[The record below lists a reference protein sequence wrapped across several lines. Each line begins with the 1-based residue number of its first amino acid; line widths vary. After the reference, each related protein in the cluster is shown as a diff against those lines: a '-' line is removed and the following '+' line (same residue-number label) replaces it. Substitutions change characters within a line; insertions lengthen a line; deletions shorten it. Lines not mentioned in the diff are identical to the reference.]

1 MATTDGP
8 ASGWSDGKRYLWLL
22 GAVTI
27 TLPIL
32 AAQLALSTGVHVF
45 WWFGP
50 LFAFGVIPILDT
62 LIGDD
67 RDNPPEAV
75 VPQLERSRYYRWIV
89 YLATL
94 VEYVA
99 FFMCV
104 RIVGTHALAWYDYLG
119 FALSLGA
126 ATGISINTAHE
137 LGHKTNRFERWLAKI
152 TLAPVAYGHFF
163 VEHNRGHHVRV
174 ATAEDPASARFGE
187 SFWAFLPRTVAGSI
201 RSAWRLE
208 KARLERLGRSPWTW
222 RNEVLHAWAMTVVVW
237 GIAIAMAGPVVI
249 PFLVIQAA
257 YGASLLE
264 VVNYVEHYGLGRRK
278 LPSGRYE
285 RCTPQHSWN
294 SNHVVTN
301 LFLYQLQRH
310 ADHHANPT
318 RSYQALRHFDDSP
331 QLPAGYATMILFAY
345 VPPLWY
351 RVMNPRVVAHY
362 GGDMAH
368 VEHQAVDPRTR
379 ARAVSGR
386 DLTRA
391 YAVAAAPLKR
401 PAVA

>member
-1 MATTDGP
+1 MAMTDGS

-22 GAVTI
+22 GALTI

-32 AAQLALSTGVHVF
+32 AAQLALSTGLHVF

-75 VPQLERSRYYRWIV
+75 VPHLERERYYRLIV

-99 FFMCV
+99 FFACV
-104 RIVGTHALAWYDYLG
+104 WIVGTHALAWYDYVG

-137 LGHKTNRFERWLAKI
+137 LGHKTDRFERWLAKI
-152 TLAPVAYGHFF
+152 TLAPVAYGHFY

-174 ATAEDPASARFGE
+174 ATAEDPASARYGE
-187 SFWAFLPRTVAGSI
+187 SFWAFLPRTVTGSI

-208 KARLERLGRSPWTW
+208 KARLERLGHSPWTW

-237 GIAIAMAGPVVI
+237 GIAIAMAGKVVI
-249 PFLVIQAA
+249 PFLVIQAV

-278 LPSGRYE
+278 LPNGRYE

-362 GGDMAH
+362 GGNMA
-368 VEHQAVDPRTR
+368 QSNIKPSIR
-379 ARAVSGR
+379 ARVLAQ
-386 DLTRA
+386 
-391 YAVAAAPLKR
+391 YPAP
-401 PAVA
+401 A

>member
-1 MATTDGP
+1 MAMTDGP

-22 GAVTI
+22 GALTI

-32 AAQLALSTGVHVF
+32 AAQLALSTGLHVF

-75 VPQLERSRYYRWIV
+75 VPHLERERYYRYIV
-89 YLATL
+89 YLATF

-104 RIVGTHALAWYDYLG
+104 RIVGTHALAWYDYVG

-137 LGHKTNRFERWLAKI
+137 LGHKTDRFERWLAKI
-152 TLAPVAYGHFF
+152 TLAPVAYGHFY

-174 ATAEDPASARFGE
+174 ATAEDPASARYGE
-187 SFWAFLPRTVAGSI
+187 SFWAFLPRTVTGSI

-208 KARLERLGRSPWTW
+208 KARLERLGHSPWTW
-222 RNEVLHAWAMTVVVW
+222 RNEVLHAWAMTAVVW
-237 GIAIAMAGPVVI
+237 GIAIAMAGKVAI
-249 PFLVIQAA
+249 PFLVIQAV

-318 RSYQALRHFDDSP
+318 RSYQALRHFDDAP
-331 QLPAGYATMILFAY
+331 QLPAGYATMILLAY

-362 GGDMAH
+362 RGDMAH
-368 VEHQAVDPRTR
+368 SNIKP
-379 ARAVSGR
+379 SIR
-386 DLTRA
+386 DRVLA
-391 YAVAAAPLKR
+391 QYPAAA
-401 PAVA
+401 

>member
-75 VPQLERSRYYRWIV
+75 VPQLEPSRYYRWIV

-362 GGDMAH
+362 GGDMAQSNIKPSIRER
-368 VEHQAVDPRTR
+368 VLAQYP
-379 ARAVSGR
+379 
-386 DLTRA
+386 
-391 YAVAAAPLKR
+391 AAT
-401 PAVA
+401 

>member
-1 MATTDGP
+1 
-8 ASGWSDGKRYLWLL
+8 
-22 GAVTI
+22 
-27 TLPIL
+27 
-32 AAQLALSTGVHVF
+32 
-45 WWFGP
+45 
-50 LFAFGVIPILDT
+50 
-62 LIGDD
+62 
-67 RDNPPEAV
+67 
-75 VPQLERSRYYRWIV
+75 
-89 YLATL
+89 
-94 VEYVA
+94 
-99 FFMCV
+99 MCTW
-104 RIVGTHALAWYDYLG
+104 IVGTHALAWYDYVG

-126 ATGISINTAHE
+126 VTGISINTAHE

-152 TLAPVAYGHFF
+152 TLAPVAYGHFY

-174 ATAEDPASARFGE
+174 ATPDDPASARYGE
-187 SFWAFLPRTVAGSI
+187 SFWAFLPRTVTGSI

-208 KARLERLGRSPWTW
+208 EARLARLARLAHSPWTW
-222 RNEVLHAWAMTVVVW
+222 RNEVLHAWAMTVAVW
-237 GIAIAMAGPVVI
+237 GIAIAMAGKIAI
-249 PFLVIQAA
+249 PFLVIQAV

-278 LPSGRYE
+278 LPNGRYE

-331 QLPAGYATMILFAY
+331 QLPAGYATMILLAY

-362 GGDMAH
+362 GGDIA
-368 VEHQAVDPRTR
+368 QSNIKP
-379 ARAVSGR
+379 SIR
-386 DLTRA
+386 DKVLAQYR
-391 YAVAAAPLKR
+391 AAA
-401 PAVA
+401 

>member
-32 AAQLALSTGVHVF
+32 AAQLALSTGVHLF

-104 RIVGTHALAWYDYLG
+104 RIVGTHALAWYDYVG

-362 GGDMAH
+362 GDDMAQSNIKPSIRERVLAQH
-368 VEHQAVDPRTR
+368 P
-379 ARAVSGR
+379 
-386 DLTRA
+386 
-391 YAVAAAPLKR
+391 AAT
-401 PAVA
+401 

>member
-1 MATTDGP
+1 MAMTDAS

-32 AAQLALSTGVHVF
+32 SAQLALSTGLHVF

-50 LFAFGVIPILDT
+50 LFAFGVIPVLDT

-75 VPQLERSRYYRWIV
+75 VPHLERERYYRCIV

-94 VEYVA
+94 VEYIA
-99 FFMCV
+99 FFVCV
-104 RIVGTHALAWYDYLG
+104 RIVGTHALAWYDYVG

-137 LGHKTNRFERWLAKI
+137 LGHKTSRFERWLAKV

-174 ATAEDPASARFGE
+174 ATAEDPASARYGE
-187 SFWAFLPRTVAGSI
+187 SFWAFLPRTVTGSI

-208 KARLERLGRSPWTW
+208 KARLERLGHSPWTW

-237 GIAIAMAGPVVI
+237 AIAIAMAGKIVI
-249 PFLVIQAA
+249 PFLVIQAV

-362 GGDMAH
+362 GGNMA
-368 VEHQAVDPRTR
+368 QSNIKPSIR
-379 ARAVSGR
+379 ARVLAQYS
-386 DLTRA
+386 
-391 YAVAAAPLKR
+391 AAG
-401 PAVA
+401 

>member
-1 MATTDGP
+1 MATSDAP
-8 ASGWSDGKRYLWLL
+8 AASWSDGKPYLWLL
-22 GAVTI
+22 GALTI
-27 TLPIL
+27 TLPIF
-32 AAQLALSTGVHVF
+32 AAQLALSTGFHVF

-67 RDNPPEAV
+67 RDNPPEDV
-75 VPQLERSRYYRWIV
+75 VPHLERERYYRVIV

-104 RIVGTHALAWYDYLG
+104 RIVGTHALAWYDYVG

-174 ATAEDPASARFGE
+174 ATAEDPASGRYGE
-187 SFWAFLPRTVAGSI
+187 SFWAFLPRTVVGSV

-208 KARLERLGRSPWTW
+208 RTRLARLGRSPWTW
-222 RNEVLHAWAMTVVVW
+222 RNEVLHAWAMTLVVW
-237 GIAIAMAGPVVI
+237 GIAIAIGGVVVI
-249 PFLVIQAA
+249 PFLVIQAV

-264 VVNYVEHYGLGRRK
+264 VVNYVEHYGLGRRR
-278 LPSGRYE
+278 LPNGRYE

-318 RSYQALRHFDDSP
+318 RSYQALRHFDDAP
-331 QLPAGYATMILFAY
+331 QLPAGYATMILLAY

-362 GGDMAH
+362 RGNMA
-368 VEHQAVDPRTR
+368 QSNIKP
-379 ARAVSGR
+379 SIR
-386 DLTRA
+386 DKVLA
-391 YAVAAAPLKR
+391 QYPAP
-401 PAVA
+401 A

>member
-62 LIGDD
+62 LIGAD

-104 RIVGTHALAWYDYLG
+104 RIVGTHALAWYDYVG

-362 GGDMAH
+362 GGDMAQSNIKPSIRER
-368 VEHQAVDPRTR
+368 VLAQYP
-379 ARAVSGR
+379 
-386 DLTRA
+386 
-391 YAVAAAPLKR
+391 AAT
-401 PAVA
+401 

>member
-1 MATTDGP
+1 MAMTHGS

-22 GAVTI
+22 GALTI

-32 AAQLALSTGVHVF
+32 AAQLALSTGLHVF

-67 RDNPPEAV
+67 RDNPPEDV
-75 VPQLERSRYYRWIV
+75 VPHLERERYYRLIV

-99 FFMCV
+99 FFACV
-104 RIVGTHALAWYDYLG
+104 WIVGTHALAWYDYVG

-152 TLAPVAYGHFF
+152 TLAPVAYGHFY

-174 ATAEDPASARFGE
+174 ATAEDPASARYGE
-187 SFWAFLPRTVAGSI
+187 SFWAFLPRTVTGSI

-208 KARLERLGRSPWTW
+208 KARLERLGHSPWTW

-237 GIAIAMAGPVVI
+237 GIAIAMAGKVVI
-249 PFLVIQAA
+249 PFLVIQAV

-278 LPSGRYE
+278 LPNGRYE
-285 RCTPQHSWN
+285 RCSPQHSWN

-318 RSYQALRHFDDSP
+318 RSYQALRHFDDAP
-331 QLPAGYATMILFAY
+331 QLPAGYATMILLAY

-362 GGDMAH
+362 GGNMA
-368 VEHQAVDPRTR
+368 QSNIKPSIR
-379 ARAVSGR
+379 ARVLAQ
-386 DLTRA
+386 
-391 YAVAAAPLKR
+391 YPAAA
-401 PAVA
+401 

>member
-1 MATTDGP
+1 MAMTDGS

-22 GAVTI
+22 GALTI

-32 AAQLALSTGVHVF
+32 SAQLALSTGLHVF

-75 VPQLERSRYYRWIV
+75 VPHLERERYYRFIV

-104 RIVGTHALAWYDYLG
+104 WIVATHTLAWYDYVG

-126 ATGISINTAHE
+126 VTGISINTAHE

-152 TLAPVAYGHFF
+152 TLAPVAYGHFY

-174 ATAEDPASARFGE
+174 ATAEDPASARYGE
-187 SFWAFLPRTVAGSI
+187 SFWAFLPRTVTGSI

-208 KARLERLGRSPWTW
+208 KARLERLGQSPWTW

-237 GIAIAMAGPVVI
+237 GIAIAMAGKVVI
-249 PFLVIQAA
+249 PFLVIQAV

-362 GGDMAH
+362 GGDMAQSNIKPSIRNR
-368 VEHQAVDPRTR
+368 VLAQYP
-379 ARAVSGR
+379 
-386 DLTRA
+386 
-391 YAVAAAPLKR
+391 AAA
-401 PAVA
+401 

>member
-1 MATTDGP
+1 MATSDAP
-8 ASGWSDGKRYLWLL
+8 AASWSDGKRYLWLL
-22 GAVTI
+22 GALTI
-27 TLPIL
+27 TLPIF
-32 AAQLALSTGVHVF
+32 AAQLALSTGLHVF

-50 LFAFGVIPILDT
+50 LFAFGVIPVLDT

-67 RDNPPEAV
+67 RDNPPEDV
-75 VPQLERSRYYRWIV
+75 VPHLERERYYRLIV

-104 RIVGTHALAWYDYLG
+104 RIVGTHALAWYDYVG

-174 ATAEDPASARFGE
+174 ATAEDPASARYGE
-187 SFWAFLPRTVAGSI
+187 SFWAFLPRTVVGSV

-208 KARLERLGRSPWTW
+208 RTRLARLGRSPWTW

-237 GIAIAMAGPVVI
+237 GIAIAIGGVVVI
-249 PFLVIQAA
+249 PFLVIQAV

-264 VVNYVEHYGLGRRK
+264 VVNYVEHYGLGRRR
-278 LPSGRYE
+278 LPNGRYE

-318 RSYQALRHFDDSP
+318 RSYQALRHFDDAP
-331 QLPAGYATMILFAY
+331 QLPAGYATMILLAY

-362 GGDMAH
+362 RGNMAQSNIKPSIREK
-368 VEHQAVDPRTR
+368 VLAQYP
-379 ARAVSGR
+379 
-386 DLTRA
+386 
-391 YAVAAAPLKR
+391 AP
-401 PAVA
+401 A

>member
-1 MATTDGP
+1 MAMTDGST
-8 ASGWSDGKRYLWLL
+8 SGWSDGKRYLWLL
-22 GAVTI
+22 GALTI

-32 AAQLALSTGVHVF
+32 AAQLALSTGLHVF

-75 VPQLERSRYYRWIV
+75 VPHLERERYYRLIV

-99 FFMCV
+99 FFACV
-104 RIVGTHALAWYDYLG
+104 WIVGTHALAWYDYVG

-137 LGHKTNRFERWLAKI
+137 LGHKTDRFERWLAKI
-152 TLAPVAYGHFF
+152 TLAPVAYGHFY

-174 ATAEDPASARFGE
+174 ATAEDPASARYGE
-187 SFWAFLPRTVAGSI
+187 SFWAFLPRTVTGSI

-208 KARLERLGRSPWTW
+208 KARLERLGHSPWTW
-222 RNEVLHAWAMTVVVW
+222 RNEALHAWAMTVVVW
-237 GIAIAMAGPVVI
+237 GIAIAMAGKVVI
-249 PFLVIQAA
+249 PFLVIQAV

-278 LPSGRYE
+278 LPNGRYE

-362 GGDMAH
+362 GGNMA
-368 VEHQAVDPRTR
+368 QSNIKPSIR
-379 ARAVSGR
+379 ARVLAQ
-386 DLTRA
+386 
-391 YAVAAAPLKR
+391 Y
-401 PAVA
+401 PATA

>member
-1 MATTDGP
+1 MATSDAPT
-8 ASGWSDGKRYLWLL
+8 ASWSDGKRYLWLL
-22 GAVTI
+22 GALTI
-27 TLPIL
+27 TLPIF
-32 AAQLALSTGVHVF
+32 AAQLALSTGFHVF

-67 RDNPPEAV
+67 RDNPPEDV
-75 VPQLERSRYYRWIV
+75 VPHLERERYYRLIV

-104 RIVGTHALAWYDYLG
+104 RIVGTHALAWYDYVG

-174 ATAEDPASARFGE
+174 ATAEDPASARYGE
-187 SFWAFLPRTVAGSI
+187 SFWAFLPRTVVGSV

-208 KARLERLGRSPWTW
+208 RTRLARLGRSPWTW

-237 GIAIAMAGPVVI
+237 GIAIAIGGVVVI
-249 PFLVIQAA
+249 PFLVIQAV

-264 VVNYVEHYGLGRRK
+264 VVNYVEHYGLGRRR
-278 LPSGRYE
+278 LPDGRYE

-318 RSYQALRHFDDSP
+318 RSYQALRHFDDAP
-331 QLPAGYATMILFAY
+331 QLPAGYATMILLAY

-362 GGDMAH
+362 RGNMA
-368 VEHQAVDPRTR
+368 QSNIKP
-379 ARAVSGR
+379 SIR
-386 DLTRA
+386 DKVLA
-391 YAVAAAPLKR
+391 QYPAP
-401 PAVA
+401 A

>member
-1 MATTDGP
+1 MAMTDGS
-8 ASGWSDGKRYLWLL
+8 ASSWSDGKRYLWLL
-22 GAVTI
+22 GALTI

-32 AAQLALSTGVHVF
+32 AAQLALATGLHVF

-50 LFAFGVIPILDT
+50 LFAFGVIPVLDT

-67 RDNPPEAV
+67 RDNPPETV
-75 VPQLERSRYYRWIV
+75 VPQLERERYYRFIV

-99 FFMCV
+99 FFACV
-104 RIVGTHALAWYDYLG
+104 WIVGTHALTWYDYVG

-137 LGHKTNRFERWLAKI
+137 LGHKTHRFERWLAKI

-174 ATAEDPASARFGE
+174 ATAEDPASARYGE
-187 SFWAFLPRTVAGSI
+187 SFWAFLPRTVTGSI

-208 KARLERLGRSPWTW
+208 KARLERLGHSPWSW

-237 GIAIAMAGPVVI
+237 AIAIAMAGRIVI
-249 PFLVIQAA
+249 PFLVIQAV

-278 LPSGRYE
+278 LPNGRYE

-362 GGDMAH
+362 GGNMA
-368 VEHQAVDPRTR
+368 QSNIKP
-379 ARAVSGR
+379 SIR
-386 DLTRA
+386 DRVLA
-391 YAVAAAPLKR
+391 QY
-401 PAVA
+401 PATA

>member
-1 MATTDGP
+1 MAMTDGS

-22 GAVTI
+22 GALTI

-32 AAQLALSTGVHVF
+32 AAQLALSTGLHVF

-50 LFAFGVIPILDT
+50 LFAFGVIPVLDT

-75 VPQLERSRYYRWIV
+75 VPHLERERYYRYIV
-89 YLATL
+89 YLATF

-99 FFMCV
+99 FFACV
-104 RIVGTHALAWYDYLG
+104 WIVGTHALAWYDYVG

-137 LGHKTNRFERWLAKI
+137 LGHKTDRFERWLAKI
-152 TLAPVAYGHFF
+152 TLAPVAYGHFY

-174 ATAEDPASARFGE
+174 ATAEDPASARYGE
-187 SFWAFLPRTVAGSI
+187 SFWAFLPRTVTGSI

-208 KARLERLGRSPWTW
+208 KARLERLGHSPWTW

-237 GIAIAMAGPVVI
+237 GIAIAMAGKVVI
-249 PFLVIQAA
+249 PFLVIQAV

-362 GGDMAH
+362 RGDMAH
-368 VEHQAVDPRTR
+368 SNIKPSIR
-379 ARAVSGR
+379 ARVLAQ
-386 DLTRA
+386 
-391 YAVAAAPLKR
+391 YPAAA
-401 PAVA
+401 

>member
-1 MATTDGP
+1 MTMAMTDGP
-8 ASGWSDGKRYLWLL
+8 ASRWSDGKRYLWLL
-22 GAVTI
+22 GALTI
-27 TLPIL
+27 TLPIF
-32 AAQLALSTGVHVF
+32 AAQLALSTGLHVF

-62 LIGDD
+62 FIGDD
-67 RDNPPEAV
+67 RDNPPETV
-75 VPQLERSRYYRWIV
+75 VPHLERERYYRYIV

-104 RIVGTHALAWYDYLG
+104 RIVGTHTLAWYDYVG

-137 LGHKTNRFERWLAKI
+137 LGHKTSRFERWLAKI

-174 ATAEDPASARFGE
+174 ATPDDPASARFGE
-187 SFWAFLPRTVAGSI
+187 SFWAFLPRTVTGSI

-208 KARLERLGRSPWTW
+208 KTRLERFGHSQWTW
-222 RNEVLHAWAMTVVVW
+222 RNEVLHAWAMTAVVW
-237 GIAIAMAGPVVI
+237 GIAIAMAGKVVI
-249 PFLVIQAA
+249 PFLVLQAV

-362 GGDMAH
+362 RGNMA
-368 VEHQAVDPRTR
+368 QSNIKPSIR
-379 ARAVSGR
+379 ARVLAQYS
-386 DLTRA
+386 
-391 YAVAAAPLKR
+391 AAA
-401 PAVA
+401 

>member
-1 MATTDGP
+1 MAMTDGSA
-8 ASGWSDGKRYLWLL
+8 ASWSDGKRYLWLL
-22 GAVTI
+22 GVLTI

-32 AAQLALSTGVHVF
+32 SAQLALSTGLHVF

-67 RDNPPEAV
+67 RDNPPEDV
-75 VPQLERSRYYRWIV
+75 VPRLERDRYYRVIV

-99 FFMCV
+99 FFLCTW
-104 RIVGTHALAWYDYLG
+104 IVATHALAWYDYVG

-137 LGHKTNRFERWLAKI
+137 LGHKTSRFERWLAKI

-174 ATAEDPASARFGE
+174 ATAEDPASARYGE
-187 SFWAFLPRTVAGSI
+187 SFCAFLPRTVIGSI
-201 RSAWRLE
+201 RSAWNLE
-208 KARLERLGRSPWTW
+208 AARLARLGKSPWTW
-222 RNEVLHAWAMTVVVW
+222 RNEVLHAWAMTAVVW
-237 GIAIAMAGPVVI
+237 GIAIALFGKAVI
-249 PFLVIQAA
+249 PFLLIQAA

-318 RSYQALRHFDDSP
+318 RSYQALRHFDHAP
-331 QLPAGYATMILFAY
+331 QLPAGYATMILLAY

-362 GGDMAH
+362 GGDMA
-368 VEHQAVDPRTR
+368 QSNIKP
-379 ARAVSGR
+379 SIR
-386 DLTRA
+386 DKVLA
-391 YAVAAAPLKR
+391 QYAATA
-401 PAVA
+401 

>member
-1 MATTDGP
+1 MAMTD
-8 ASGWSDGKRYLWLL
+8 ASASSWSDGKRYLWLL
-22 GAVTI
+22 GALTI

-32 AAQLALSTGVHVF
+32 AAQLALATGIHVF

-50 LFAFGVIPILDT
+50 LFAFGVIPVLDT

-67 RDNPPEAV
+67 RDNPPETV
-75 VPQLERSRYYRWIV
+75 VPQLERERYYRFIV

-99 FFMCV
+99 FFACV
-104 RIVGTHALAWYDYLG
+104 WIVGTHALTWYDYVG

-137 LGHKTNRFERWLAKI
+137 LGHKTNRFERWLAKV

-174 ATAEDPASARFGE
+174 ATAEDPASARYGE
-187 SFWAFLPRTVAGSI
+187 SFWAFLPRTVTGSI

-208 KARLERLGRSPWTW
+208 QARLERLGHSPWSW

-237 GIAIAMAGPVVI
+237 AIAIGMAGRIVI
-249 PFLVIQAA
+249 PFLVIQAV

-278 LPSGRYE
+278 LPNGRYE

-362 GGDMAH
+362 GGNMA
-368 VEHQAVDPRTR
+368 QSNIKP
-379 ARAVSGR
+379 SIR
-386 DLTRA
+386 DRVLA
-391 YAVAAAPLKR
+391 QYPAAA
-401 PAVA
+401 

>member
-104 RIVGTHALAWYDYLG
+104 RIVGTHALAWYDYVG

-187 SFWAFLPRTVAGSI
+187 SFWAFLPRTVAGSV

-208 KARLERLGRSPWTW
+208 KARLGRSPWTW

-237 GIAIAMAGPVVI
+237 GIAIALAGPVVI

-257 YGASLLE
+257 YSASLLE

-362 GGDMAH
+362 GGDMAQSNIKPSIRER
-368 VEHQAVDPRTR
+368 VLAQYP
-379 ARAVSGR
+379 
-386 DLTRA
+386 
-391 YAVAAAPLKR
+391 AAT
-401 PAVA
+401 

>member
-1 MATTDGP
+1 MAMTDGS

-22 GAVTI
+22 GALTI

-32 AAQLALSTGVHVF
+32 AAQLALSTGLHVF

-75 VPQLERSRYYRWIV
+75 VPHLERERYYRLIV

-99 FFMCV
+99 FFACV
-104 RIVGTHALAWYDYLG
+104 WIVGTHALAWYDYVG

-137 LGHKTNRFERWLAKI
+137 LGHKTDRFERWLAKI
-152 TLAPVAYGHFF
+152 TLAPVAYGHFY

-174 ATAEDPASARFGE
+174 ATAEDPASARYGE
-187 SFWAFLPRTVAGSI
+187 SFWAFLPRTVTGSI

-208 KARLERLGRSPWTW
+208 KARLERLGHSPWTW
-222 RNEVLHAWAMTVVVW
+222 HNEVLHAWAMTVVVW
-237 GIAIAMAGPVVI
+237 GIAIVLAGKVVI
-249 PFLVIQAA
+249 PFLVIQAV

-278 LPSGRYE
+278 LPNGRYE

-362 GGDMAH
+362 GGNMA
-368 VEHQAVDPRTR
+368 QSNIKPSIR
-379 ARAVSGR
+379 ARVLAQ
-386 DLTRA
+386 
-391 YAVAAAPLKR
+391 YPAAA
-401 PAVA
+401 

>member
-1 MATTDGP
+1 MAMTDGS

-22 GAVTI
+22 GALTI

-32 AAQLALSTGVHVF
+32 AAQLALSTGLHVF

-50 LFAFGVIPILDT
+50 LFAFGVIPFLDT

-75 VPQLERSRYYRWIV
+75 VPHLERERYYRLIV

-99 FFMCV
+99 FFACV
-104 RIVGTHALAWYDYLG
+104 WIVGTHALAWYDYVG

-137 LGHKTNRFERWLAKI
+137 LGHKTDRFERWLAKI
-152 TLAPVAYGHFF
+152 TLAPVAYGHFY

-174 ATAEDPASARFGE
+174 ATAEDPASARYGE
-187 SFWAFLPRTVAGSI
+187 SFWAFLPRTVTGSI

-208 KARLERLGRSPWTW
+208 KARLERLGHSPWTW

-237 GIAIAMAGPVVI
+237 GIAIAMAGKVVI
-249 PFLVIQAA
+249 PFLVIQAV

-278 LPSGRYE
+278 LPNGRYE

-362 GGDMAH
+362 GGNMA
-368 VEHQAVDPRTR
+368 QSNIKPSIR
-379 ARAVSGR
+379 ARVLAQ
-386 DLTRA
+386 
-391 YAVAAAPLKR
+391 Y
-401 PAVA
+401 PATA

>member
-1 MATTDGP
+1 MAISDGS

-32 AAQLALSTGVHVF
+32 SAQLALSTGFHVF

-75 VPQLERSRYYRWIV
+75 VPHLERERYYRYIV

-94 VEYVA
+94 IEYFA

-104 RIVGTHALAWYDYLG
+104 WIVGTHALAWYDYVG

-137 LGHKTNRFERWLAKI
+137 LGHKTSRFERWLAKV

-187 SFWAFLPRTVAGSI
+187 SFWAFLPRTVTGSI

-208 KARLERLGRSPWTW
+208 TARLERLGHSPWTW

-237 GIAIAMAGPVVI
+237 GIAIALAGKVVI

-362 GGDMAH
+362 GGNMA
-368 VEHQAVDPRTR
+368 QSNIKPSIR
-379 ARAVSGR
+379 ARVLAQ
-386 DLTRA
+386 
-391 YAVAAAPLKR
+391 YPAAA
-401 PAVA
+401 

>member
-1 MATTDGP
+1 MATSDAP
-8 ASGWSDGKRYLWLL
+8 AASWSDGKRYLWLL
-22 GAVTI
+22 GALTI
-27 TLPIL
+27 TLPIF
-32 AAQLALSTGVHVF
+32 AAQLALSTGFHVF

-67 RDNPPEAV
+67 RDNPPEEV
-75 VPQLERSRYYRWIV
+75 VPHLERERYYRLIV

-104 RIVGTHALAWYDYLG
+104 RIVGTHALAWYDYVG

-174 ATAEDPASARFGE
+174 ATAEDPASARYGE
-187 SFWAFLPRTVAGSI
+187 SFWAFLPRTVVGSV

-208 KARLERLGRSPWTW
+208 RTRLARLGRSPWTW

-237 GIAIAMAGPVVI
+237 GIAIAIGGVVVI
-249 PFLVIQAA
+249 PFLVIQAV

-264 VVNYVEHYGLGRRK
+264 VVNYVEHYGLGRRR
-278 LPSGRYE
+278 LPDGRYE

-318 RSYQALRHFDDSP
+318 RSYQALRHFDDAP
-331 QLPAGYATMILFAY
+331 QLPAGYATMILLAY

-362 GGDMAH
+362 RGNMA
-368 VEHQAVDPRTR
+368 QSNIKP
-379 ARAVSGR
+379 SIR
-386 DLTRA
+386 DKVLA
-391 YAVAAAPLKR
+391 QYPAP
-401 PAVA
+401 A

>member
-1 MATTDGP
+1 MAMTDGSA
-8 ASGWSDGKRYLWLL
+8 ASWSDGKRYLWLL
-22 GAVTI
+22 GVLTI

-32 AAQLALSTGVHVF
+32 SAQLALSTGLHVF

-67 RDNPPEAV
+67 RDNPPEDV
-75 VPQLERSRYYRWIV
+75 VPRLERDRYYRVIV

-99 FFMCV
+99 FFLCTW
-104 RIVGTHALAWYDYLG
+104 IVATHALAWYDYVG

-137 LGHKTNRFERWLAKI
+137 LGHKTSRFERWLAKI

-174 ATAEDPASARFGE
+174 ATAEDPASARYGE
-187 SFWAFLPRTVAGSI
+187 SFWAFLPRTVIGSI
-201 RSAWRLE
+201 RSAWNLE
-208 KARLERLGRSPWTW
+208 AARLARLGKSPWTW
-222 RNEVLHAWAMTVVVW
+222 RNEVLHAWAMTAVVW
-237 GIAIAMAGPVVI
+237 GIAIALFGKAVI
-249 PFLVIQAA
+249 PFLLIQAA

-318 RSYQALRHFDDSP
+318 RSYQALRHFDHAP
-331 QLPAGYATMILFAY
+331 QLPAGYATMILLAY

-362 GGDMAH
+362 GSDMA
-368 VEHQAVDPRTR
+368 QSNIKP
-379 ARAVSGR
+379 SIR
-386 DLTRA
+386 DKVLA
-391 YAVAAAPLKR
+391 QYAATA
-401 PAVA
+401 

>member
-1 MATTDGP
+1 MAMTHGS

-22 GAVTI
+22 GALTI

-32 AAQLALSTGVHVF
+32 AAQLALSTGLHVF

-75 VPQLERSRYYRWIV
+75 VPHLERERYYRLIV

-99 FFMCV
+99 FFACV
-104 RIVGTHALAWYDYLG
+104 WIVGTHALAWYDYVG

-137 LGHKTNRFERWLAKI
+137 LGHKTDRFERWLAKI
-152 TLAPVAYGHFF
+152 TLAPVAYGHFY

-174 ATAEDPASARFGE
+174 ATAEDPASARYGE
-187 SFWAFLPRTVAGSI
+187 SFWAFLPRTVTGSI

-208 KARLERLGRSPWTW
+208 KARLERLGHSPWTW

-237 GIAIAMAGPVVI
+237 GIAIALAGKVVI
-249 PFLVIQAA
+249 PFLVIQAV

-278 LPSGRYE
+278 LPNGRYE

-362 GGDMAH
+362 GGNMA
-368 VEHQAVDPRTR
+368 QSNIKPSIR
-379 ARAVSGR
+379 ARVLAQ
-386 DLTRA
+386 
-391 YAVAAAPLKR
+391 YPAAA
-401 PAVA
+401 

>member
-1 MATTDGP
+1 MAMTDAS

-32 AAQLALSTGVHVF
+32 SAQLALSTGLHVF

-50 LFAFGVIPILDT
+50 LFAFGVIPVLDT

-75 VPQLERSRYYRWIV
+75 VPHLERERYYRYIV

-94 VEYVA
+94 VEYIA

-104 RIVGTHALAWYDYLG
+104 RIVGTHALAWYDYVG

-137 LGHKTNRFERWLAKI
+137 LGHKTSRFERWLAKV

-174 ATAEDPASARFGE
+174 ATAEDPASARYGE
-187 SFWAFLPRTVAGSI
+187 SFWAFLPRTVTGSI

-208 KARLERLGRSPWTW
+208 KARLERLGHSPWTW

-237 GIAIAMAGPVVI
+237 AIAIAMAGKIVI
-249 PFLVIQAA
+249 PFLVIQAV

-362 GGDMAH
+362 GGNMA
-368 VEHQAVDPRTR
+368 QSNIKPSIR
-379 ARAVSGR
+379 ARVLAQYSAVG
-386 DLTRA
+386 
-391 YAVAAAPLKR
+391 
-401 PAVA
+401 

>member
-1 MATTDGP
+1 MAMTDGS

-22 GAVTI
+22 GALTI

-32 AAQLALSTGVHVF
+32 AAQLALSTGLHVF

-75 VPQLERSRYYRWIV
+75 VPHLERERYYRLIV
-89 YLATL
+89 YLAPL

-99 FFMCV
+99 FFACV
-104 RIVGTHALAWYDYLG
+104 WIVGTHALAWYDYVG

-137 LGHKTNRFERWLAKI
+137 LGHKTDRFERWLAKI
-152 TLAPVAYGHFF
+152 TLAPVAYGHFY

-174 ATAEDPASARFGE
+174 ATAEDPASARYGE
-187 SFWAFLPRTVAGSI
+187 SFWAFLPRTVTGSI

-208 KARLERLGRSPWTW
+208 KARLERLGHSPWTW

-237 GIAIAMAGPVVI
+237 GIAIAMAGKVVI
-249 PFLVIQAA
+249 PFLVIQAV

-278 LPSGRYE
+278 LPNGRYE

-351 RVMNPRVVAHY
+351 RVMNSRVVAHY
-362 GGDMAH
+362 GGNMA
-368 VEHQAVDPRTR
+368 QSNIKPSIR
-379 ARAVSGR
+379 ARVLAQ
-386 DLTRA
+386 
-391 YAVAAAPLKR
+391 Y
-401 PAVA
+401 PATA

>member
-362 GGDMAH
+362 GGDMAQSNIKPSIRER
-368 VEHQAVDPRTR
+368 VLAQYP
-379 ARAVSGR
+379 
-386 DLTRA
+386 
-391 YAVAAAPLKR
+391 AAT
-401 PAVA
+401 

>member
-1 MATTDGP
+1 MAMTDTS

-32 AAQLALSTGVHVF
+32 SAQLALSTGLHVF

-50 LFAFGVIPILDT
+50 LFAFGVIPVLDT

-67 RDNPPEAV
+67 RDNPPEAA
-75 VPQLERSRYYRWIV
+75 VPHLERERYYRYIV

-94 VEYVA
+94 VEYIA
-99 FFMCV
+99 FFTCV
-104 RIVGTHALAWYDYLG
+104 WIVGTHALAWYDYVG

-137 LGHKTNRFERWLAKI
+137 LGHKTNRFERWLAKV

-174 ATAEDPASARFGE
+174 ATAEDPASARYGE
-187 SFWAFLPRTVAGSI
+187 SFWAFLPRTVTGSI

-208 KARLERLGRSPWTW
+208 TARLERLGHSPWTW

-237 GIAIAMAGPVVI
+237 GIAIAMAGKVVI
-249 PFLVIQAA
+249 PFLVIQAV

-345 VPPLWY
+345 VPPLWF
-351 RVMNPRVVAHY
+351 RVMNPRVVTHY
-362 GGDMAH
+362 GGNMA
-368 VEHQAVDPRTR
+368 QSNIKPSIR
-379 ARAVSGR
+379 ARVLAQFS
-386 DLTRA
+386 T
-391 YAVAAAPLKR
+391 AA
-401 PAVA
+401 

>member
-104 RIVGTHALAWYDYLG
+104 RIVGTHALAWYDYVG

-362 GGDMAH
+362 GGDMAQSNIKPSIRER
-368 VEHQAVDPRTR
+368 VLAQYP
-379 ARAVSGR
+379 
-386 DLTRA
+386 
-391 YAVAAAPLKR
+391 AAT
-401 PAVA
+401 